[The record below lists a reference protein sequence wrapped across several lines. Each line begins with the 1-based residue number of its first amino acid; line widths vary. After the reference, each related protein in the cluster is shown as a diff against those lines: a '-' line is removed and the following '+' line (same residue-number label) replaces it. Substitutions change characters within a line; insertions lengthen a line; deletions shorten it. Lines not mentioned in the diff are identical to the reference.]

1 MLKEP
6 LNLADRKPI
15 WKCFSAFYLDTELQ
29 ESDFQG
35 IAETIIKSPY
45 SFEEVKVIDKY
56 EIFPVLQSNLLQVAG
71 EWAGFEEDWLLGEIT
86 ATLQNTSKLRI
97 FRIEIYYW
105 LFRWMHK
112 DYWRRLEEYLLMNP
126 SS

>member
-6 LNLADRKPI
+6 LNLTDRKPI
-15 WKCFSAFYLDTELQ
+15 WKCLSVFYLDTELQ

-35 IAETIIKSPY
+35 IAETIISSPY

-56 EIFPVLQSNLLQVAG
+56 EIFLVLQSNLLQVAG
-71 EWAGFEEDWLLGEIT
+71 EWAGFEEDWLVEKIT
-86 ATLQNTSKLRI
+86 DSLQNNSKLRI
-97 FRIEIYYW
+97 FRIEVYYG

-112 DYWRRLEEYLLMNP
+112 EYWRRLEECLG
-126 SS
+126 